1 MNAPVARD
9 QFEFSLGNVSYI
21 GPAYE
26 DPQTA
31 EFKPSEHGAG
41 GWLRKLMSAVAE
53 WHQRQAV
60 LREMQ
65 TMSDRELSD
74 IGLSRADL
82 TRVFDPAFA
91 ADYTRGRNYIAY

>member
-1 MNAPVARD
+1 MNAPVARNH
-9 QFEFSLGNVSYI
+9 FEFSLGNVSYI

-26 DPQTA
+26 DPQTT
-31 EFKPSEHGAG
+31 EFKPSAHGAG
-41 GWLRKLMSAVAE
+41 GWLGKLVTAVAE

-82 TRVFDPAFA
+82 ARVFDPSFA
-91 ADYTRGRNYIAY
+91 ADYSRNRNYIAY